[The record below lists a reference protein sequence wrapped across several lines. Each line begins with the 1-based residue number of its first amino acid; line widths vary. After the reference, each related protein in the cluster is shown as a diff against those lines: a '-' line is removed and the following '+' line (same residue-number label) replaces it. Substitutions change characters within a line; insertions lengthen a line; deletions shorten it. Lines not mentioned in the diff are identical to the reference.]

1 MDTGFYTL
9 ARWKVI
15 PGMEEQFIQ
24 AWKDMGEVFLNLP
37 RPAAGRGTLI
47 QSVSDPTLFYSFG
60 PWDDIEEIDAMRA
73 DPTAR
78 EAIKKVT
85 DLCEEA
91 TPGSYQVIAEVP
103 E

>member
-1 MDTGFYTL
+1 METGFYTL

-37 RPAAGRGTLI
+37 RPASQGTLI
-47 QSVSDPTLFYSFG
+47 HSVSDATLFYSFG

-78 EAIKKVT
+78 EAIKRVT

-91 TPGSYQVIAEVP
+91 NPGTYQIVAEVFD
-103 E
+103 

>member
-1 MDTGFYTL
+1 METGFYTL

-15 PGMEEQFIQ
+15 PGLEEQFIQ
-24 AWKDMGEVFLNLP
+24 AWKDMGEVFLSLP
-37 RPAAGRGTLI
+37 RPGSHGTLI

-73 DPTAR
+73 DPKAR
-78 EAIKKVT
+78 EVIKRVT

-91 TPGSYQVIAEVP
+91 NPGTYQVVAEVFD
-103 E
+103 